1 MMKKLTIIALAVLIS
16 FSGYSHTWNSIGP
29 DSINAS
35 RICFGV
41 GLPYWVICADN
52 GMYLYNYSTYDCE
65 FFSCGMLPV
74 TGAAYMNPD
83 EMLVVMGN
91 GSLSDGIYTF
101 NWQTH
106 LFEVVEWIA
115 NPNFIELHEPS
126 GTYWVGTQ
134 FGGMFKSSDGLN
146 WSEVSFFEGKSCSCF
161 DYYGE
166 HLVVSE
172 VSNIYNIYWSDDS
185 GFSWYTGTATPLLT
199 DMKFNSFGML
209 CGIFPDYSNSS
220 GLWRSFDFG
229 EPWEIA
235 FYADNMSAV
244 GFDAFGHIFVGWAEN
259 EGIALFDPESTPP
272 GLTFLNSGL
281 PNININKI
289 QLNPSMSAP
298 AIFTCTEGGVYYSYD
313 YLVGIDVQDENLNS
327 VFIYPI
333 PANNELYVQS
343 EILVSRI
350 TMMTLSGEAVLEEMI
365 FEKDFRI
372 NISGFTPGVYIMQA
386 EVNGRTVNR
395 KLIVE

>member
-1 MMKKLTIIALAVLIS
+1 LIS
-16 FSGYSHTWNSIGP
+16 LSGYSYTWNSIGP
-29 DSINAS
+29 DSVNAS

-106 LFEVVEWIA
+106 LFEVVEWIV

-209 CGIFPDYSNSS
+209 YGIFPDYSNSS

-229 EPWEIA
+229 ETWEIV

-244 GFDAFGHIFVGWAEN
+244 GFDAFRHIFVGWAEN
-259 EGIALFDPESTPP
+259 EGIALYDPESPPP
-272 GLTFLNSGL
+272 GLTFLNNGL

-289 QLNPSMSAP
+289 QLDPSMSAP
-298 AIFTCTEGGVYYSYD
+298 AIFTCTEGGVYYSND
-313 YLVGIDVQDENLNS
+313 YLVGIDKPDENLNS
-327 VFIYPI
+327 VFIYPV